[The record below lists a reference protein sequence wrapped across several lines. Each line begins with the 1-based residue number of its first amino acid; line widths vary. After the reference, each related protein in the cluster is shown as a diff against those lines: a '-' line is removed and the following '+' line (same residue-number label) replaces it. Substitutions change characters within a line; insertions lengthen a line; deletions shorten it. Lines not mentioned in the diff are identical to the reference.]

1 VAEPLER
8 NLAPVRKLNVS
19 DKTMSII
26 ALKKTDIQSRNVL
39 NILAALCAVGILW
52 GAGASIAAG
61 DFKQMILAGVA
72 FAGICV
78 AGLIISD
85 WRSGVY
91 LFLVWL
97 LFEDLVRKYA
107 GNNMYV
113 YFTKDVLVAVTY
125 LVFLKTARPRVTFL
139 PPALRLSLGLFVLFG
154 IVQIFN
160 PNSPSLVYGA
170 LGLKLYF
177 YYVPLLFVGYALL
190 RTELDLRRLL
200 FVSMGAAGIIAL
212 VGIAQSV
219 IGLDFLN
226 PKGGAD
232 IDELGHLTRFTPS
245 GVAVPRPP
253 SVFVSDGRFA
263 EYILLAFI
271 LGMGTV
277 GYLLLRG
284 KGGRKLVFPC
294 MGLVALASV
303 MSGGRGCF
311 VYVLATA
318 LLIPAGLLWGA
329 PANSADTYRLFK
341 AIRRTFIAVALTLTL
356 GATLF
361 PKEIGAPLS
370 FYRETVLLD
379 SKDSETLNRTWDYPL
394 ANFLAAFS
402 DREWVMG
409 HGIGTASLGV
419 QYVSHLL
426 GQPAPG
432 IGVESGWGTLVTESG
447 ILGLTLWLLWTIV
460 FISSA
465 LKVMLRLKGKPT
477 FPIALAIVWFSFLL
491 LFTFT
496 WGSMVI
502 YQNFVLNAYFWLLA
516 GVLFRLP
523 TLEPATRA
531 EQRLRHAR
539 AR

>member
-1 VAEPLER
+1 
-8 NLAPVRKLNVS
+8 
-19 DKTMSII
+19 MI
-26 ALKKTDIQSRNVL
+26 ALRKSDIEGREVFSV
-39 NILAALCAVGILW
+39 LAALCAVGLLW

-61 DFKQMILAGVA
+61 DFKEMMLAGVA
-72 FAGICV
+72 FAAICV

-91 LFLVWL
+91 LFMLWL
-97 LFEDLVRKYA
+97 LFEDLVRKYT

-113 YFTKDVLVAVTY
+113 YFTKDALVGVTY
-125 LVFLKTARPRVTFL
+125 LVFLKTARPRVSFL
-139 PPALRLSLGLFVLFG
+139 PPALRFSLGLFVLLG
-154 IVQIFN
+154 LAQIFN

-170 LGLKLYF
+170 LGMKLYL
-177 YYVPLLFVGYALL
+177 YYVPLMYVSYALL

-226 PKGGAD
+226 PKGGVD

-263 EYILLAFI
+263 QYILLAFI
-271 LGMGTV
+271 LGLGTV

-294 MGLVALASV
+294 VGLVALASI

-311 VYVLATA
+311 VYVVATA

-329 PANSADTYRLFK
+329 PSNSADTYRLFK
-341 AIRRTFIAVALTLTL
+341 AIRRTFVVVALTLAV

-426 GQPAPG
+426 GQPAPQ
-432 IGVESGWGTLVTESG
+432 IGVESGWGTLITESG
-447 ILGLTLWLLWTIV
+447 ILGLILWLAWATAFL
-460 FISSA
+460 FSA
-465 LKVMLRLKGKPT
+465 IKVTLQLKGKPT

-496 WGSMVI
+496 WGSMVV

-523 TLEPATRA
+523 TLQPAAPA
-531 EQRLRHAR
+531 ELRLNHAR

>member
-1 VAEPLER
+1 
-8 NLAPVRKLNVS
+8 
-19 DKTMSII
+19 MSLI
-26 ALKKTDIQSRNVL
+26 ALKISNFEGLGFL

-52 GAGASIAAG
+52 GAGTSIAGG
-61 DFKQMILAGVA
+61 DYKQMIMAAVA
-72 FAGICV
+72 FVVICV

-91 LFLVWL
+91 LFIVWL
-97 LFEDLVRKYA
+97 LFEDLVRKYM
-107 GNNMYV
+107 GNNMTI
-113 YFTKDVLVAVTY
+113 YFAKDALVGVTY
-125 LVFLKTARPRVTFL
+125 IIFLKATRPRVSFL
-139 PPALRLSLGLFVLFG
+139 PPTLRWSLGLFVLLG
-154 IVQIFN
+154 VVQMFN
-160 PNSPSLVYGA
+160 PNSPSFVYGL
-170 LGLKLYF
+170 LGFKLYL
-177 YYVPLLFVGYALL
+177 YYVPLIFVGYALL
-190 RTELDLRRLL
+190 RTESDLRRLL
-200 FVSMGAAGIIAL
+200 FISMGAAGIIAL
-212 VGIAQSV
+212 IGIAQSV

-226 PKGGAD
+226 PKGGED
-232 IDELGHLTRFTPS
+232 INDLGHLTRYTPS
-245 GVAVPRPP
+245 GLAVPRPP

-263 EYILLAFI
+263 QYVLLSFI
-271 LGMGTV
+271 LGLGTV

-311 VYVLATA
+311 VYVVATA
-318 LLIPAGLLWGA
+318 LLIPAGMLWGA
-329 PANSADTYRLFK
+329 PSNSADTYRLFK
-341 AIRRTFIAVALTLTL
+341 AIRRAFVTVALAVAL

-379 SKDSETLNRTWDYPL
+379 SKDSETFNRTWDYPV

-419 QYVSHLL
+419 QYVSRWL
-426 GQPAPG
+426 GEHAPQ
-432 IGVESGWGTLVTESG
+432 IGVESGYGTLITESG
-447 ILGLTLWLLWTIV
+447 ILGLILWLLWTIV
-460 FISSA
+460 FLFSA
-465 LKVMLRLKGKPT
+465 VKVMLRLRGKAT

-523 TLEPATRA
+523 NLAPATPEELGAKYDR
-531 EQRLRHAR
+531 RR
-539 AR
+539 

>member
-1 VAEPLER
+1 
-8 NLAPVRKLNVS
+8 
-19 DKTMSII
+19 MSLI
-26 ALKKTDIQSRNVL
+26 ALRKSNFAGPGLL

-52 GAGASIAAG
+52 GAGTSIAGG
-61 DFKQMILAGVA
+61 DYKQMIMAAIA
-72 FAGICV
+72 FVVICV

-97 LFEDLVRKYA
+97 LFEDLVRKYM
-107 GNNMYV
+107 GNNMAI
-113 YFTKDVLVAVTY
+113 YFTKDALVGVTY
-125 LVFLKTARPRVTFL
+125 LAFVKAARPRVGFL
-139 PPALRLSLGLFVLFG
+139 PPALRWSLGLFVLLG
-154 IVQIFN
+154 LVQVFN
-160 PNSPSLVYGA
+160 PNSPNLIYGG
-170 LGLKLYF
+170 LGLKVYF
-177 YYVPLLFVGYALL
+177 YYVPLMFVGYGLL

-200 FVSMGAAGIIAL
+200 FVSMGAAGIIAMI
-212 VGIAQSV
+212 GIAQSL

-232 IDELGHLTRFTPS
+232 INELGHMTRFTPS

-253 SVFVSDGRFA
+253 SVFVSDGRYA

-271 LGMGTV
+271 LGLGTV

-294 MGLVALASV
+294 MGLVALGSV

-311 VYVLATA
+311 VYVVATA

-329 PANSADTYRLFK
+329 PRNSADTYRLFK
-341 AIRRTFIAVALTLTL
+341 AIRRTFIVVALTLAL
-356 GATLF
+356 GASLF

-370 FYRETVLLD
+370 FYQETVLLN
-379 SKDSETLNRTWDYPL
+379 SKDSETLGRTWDYPL

-419 QYVSHLL
+419 QYVSRVL
-426 GQPAPG
+426 GEPFPQ
-432 IGVESGWGTLVTESG
+432 IGVESGFGALVVEMG
-447 ILGLTLWLLWTIV
+447 IPGLILWLLWTIV
-460 FISSA
+460 FLFCA
-465 LKVMLRLKGKPT
+465 VRVLLRLKGKPT
-477 FPIALAIVWFSFLL
+477 FPIALAIVWLSFLI
-491 LFTFT
+491 LFPFT
-496 WGSMVI
+496 WGSIVV
-502 YQNFVLNAYFWLLA
+502 YQNFVINAYFWLLA

-523 TLEPATRA
+523 TLEPATAA
-531 EQRLRHAR
+531 ELRLKHAR

>member
-1 VAEPLER
+1 
-8 NLAPVRKLNVS
+8 
-19 DKTMSII
+19 M
-26 ALKKTDIQSRNVL
+26 
-39 NILAALCAVGILW
+39 
-52 GAGASIAAG
+52 
-61 DFKQMILAGVA
+61 
-72 FAGICV
+72 
-78 AGLIISD
+78 
-85 WRSGVY
+85 
-91 LFLVWL
+91 
-97 LFEDLVRKYA
+97 
-107 GNNMYV
+107 
-113 YFTKDVLVAVTY
+113 
-125 LVFLKTARPRVTFL
+125 
-139 PPALRLSLGLFVLFG
+139 
-154 IVQIFN
+154 
-160 PNSPSLVYGA
+160 
-170 LGLKLYF
+170 
-177 YYVPLLFVGYALL
+177 FVGYAFL
-190 RTELDLRRLL
+190 RNELDLRRLL

-212 VGIAQSV
+212 IGILQSI

-232 IDELGHLTRFTPS
+232 IDDLGHLTRFTPS

-271 LGMGTV
+271 LGLGTV

-294 MGLVALASV
+294 VGLVALASV

-311 VYVLATA
+311 VYAVATA
-318 LLIPAGLLWGA
+318 LFIPAGMLWGA
-329 PANSADTYRLFK
+329 PPRSGEAYRLFK
-341 AIRRTFIAVALTLTL
+341 AIRRTFIAVALSL
-356 GATLF
+356 AMAAVLF

-370 FYRETVLLD
+370 FYRETVSLD
-379 SKDSETLNRTWDYPL
+379 SRDSETLNRTWDYPL
-394 ANFLAAFS
+394 GNFLVAFS

-426 GQPAPG
+426 GEPAPR
-432 IGVESGWGTLVTESG
+432 IGVESGYGTLITESG

-460 FISSA
+460 FIFSA

-496 WGSMVI
+496 WGSMVV

-516 GVLFRLP
+516 GILFRLP
-523 TLEPATRA
+523 TLEPDTPA
-531 EQRLRHAR
+531 ELRLKHAR

>member
-1 VAEPLER
+1 
-8 NLAPVRKLNVS
+8 
-19 DKTMSII
+19 MSLM
-26 ALKKTDIQSRNVL
+26 ALKKADIEGREVFSV
-39 NILAALCAVGILW
+39 LAALCAVGLLW
-52 GAGASIAAG
+52 GVGASIAAG
-61 DFKQMILAGVA
+61 NFMQMMLAGVA
-72 FAGICV
+72 FVVICV
-78 AGLIISD
+78 AGLIISN

-91 LFLVWL
+91 LFLIWL
-97 LFEDLVRKYA
+97 LFEDLVRKYM

-113 YFTKDVLVAVTY
+113 YFAKDALVAITY
-125 LVFLKTARPRVTFL
+125 LVFVKSGRIRVNFL
-139 PPALRLSLGLFVLFG
+139 PPALRFTLGLFVLFE

-170 LGLKLYF
+170 LGLKLYL
-177 YYVPLLFVGYALL
+177 YYVPLMFVGYALL
-190 RTELDLRRLL
+190 RNELDLRRLL
-200 FVSMGAAGIIAL
+200 FVSMGAAGSIAL

-263 EYILLAFI
+263 EYILLAFV
-271 LGMGTV
+271 LGLGTV

-311 VYVLATA
+311 VYVLATS
-318 LLIPAGLLWGA
+318 LLIPAGMLWGA
-329 PANSADTYRLFK
+329 PANSEDTYRLFK
-341 AIRRTFIAVALTLTL
+341 AIRRTFIAVALTLTV

-379 SKDSETLNRTWDYPL
+379 SKDSETINRTWDYPVS
-394 ANFLAAFS
+394 NFLLAFA
-402 DREWVMG
+402 DREWVVG

-419 QYVSHLL
+419 QYVSRFL
-426 GQPAPG
+426 GEPAPQ

-447 ILGLTLWLLWTIV
+447 IFGLLLWLIWTTV
-460 FISSA
+460 FLFA
-465 LKVMLRLKGKPT
+465 AVKAMLQVKGKAT

-496 WGSMVI
+496 WGSMVV

-523 TLEPATRA
+523 SLESHGLQKAKA
-531 EQRLRHAR
+531 LRR
-539 AR
+539 PSR

>member
-1 VAEPLER
+1 
-8 NLAPVRKLNVS
+8 
-19 DKTMSII
+19 M
-26 ALKKTDIQSRNVL
+26 
-39 NILAALCAVGILW
+39 
-52 GAGASIAAG
+52 
-61 DFKQMILAGVA
+61 
-72 FAGICV
+72 
-78 AGLIISD
+78 
-85 WRSGVY
+85 
-91 LFLVWL
+91 
-97 LFEDLVRKYA
+97 
-107 GNNMYV
+107 GNNMTV
-113 YFTKDVLVAVTY
+113 YFAKDALVGVTY
-125 LVFLKTARPRVTFL
+125 LVFIKSARIRVNFL
-139 PPALRLSLGLFVLFG
+139 PPALRFTLGLFVLFG

-170 LGLKLYF
+170 LGLKLYL
-177 YYVPLLFVGYALL
+177 YYVPLIFVGYALL

-200 FVSMGAAGIIAL
+200 FISMGAAGIIAL

-226 PKGGAD
+226 PKGTAD
-232 IDELGHLTRFTPS
+232 IEELGHLTRYTPS

-263 EYILLAFI
+263 QYVLLSFI
-271 LGMGTV
+271 LGLGTV

-294 MGLVALASV
+294 VGLVALASV

-311 VYVLATA
+311 VYVLATS
-318 LLIPAGLLWGA
+318 LLIPVGLLWGA
-329 PANSADTYRLFK
+329 PSNSADTYRLFK
-341 AIRRTFIAVALTLTL
+341 AIRRAFIAVALALAL

-370 FYRETVLLD
+370 FYRETVALD
-379 SKDSETLNRTWDYPL
+379 SGDSETVGRMWDYPL
-394 ANFLAAFS
+394 GNFLLAFS
-402 DREWVMG
+402 DGEWTTG

-419 QYVSHLL
+419 QYVSRWL
-426 GQPAPG
+426 GQPAPQ
-432 IGVESGWGTLVTESG
+432 IGVESGYGTLVTESG
-447 ILGLTLWLLWTIV
+447 ILGLILWLLWTIV
-460 FISSA
+460 FIFSA

-523 TLEPATRA
+523 TLEPATP
-531 EQRLRHAR
+531 EELRLKHAR
-539 AR
+539 TR

>member
-1 VAEPLER
+1 
-8 NLAPVRKLNVS
+8 
-19 DKTMSII
+19 MSLV
-26 ALKKTDIQSRNVL
+26 ALKRSNFEGVGFL
-39 NILAALCAVGILW
+39 NIVAALCAVGILW
-52 GAGASIAAG
+52 GAGTSIAGG
-61 DFKQMILAGVA
+61 DYKQMIMAAVGFVV
-72 FAGICV
+72 ICV
-78 AGLIISD
+78 AGLIISE

-91 LFLVWL
+91 LFIVWL
-97 LFEDLVRKYA
+97 LFEDLVRKYM
-107 GNNMYV
+107 GNNMTV
-113 YFTKDVLVAVTY
+113 YFAKDALVGITY
-125 LVFLKTARPRVTFL
+125 LVFLKATRPRVSFL
-139 PPALRLSLGLFVLFG
+139 PPALRWSLGLFVLLAL
-154 IVQIFN
+154 VEVFN

-170 LGLKLYF
+170 LGLKLYL
-177 YYVPLLFVGYALL
+177 YYVPLIFVGYSLL

-200 FVSMGAAGIIAL
+200 FISMGAAGIIAL

-232 IDELGHLTRFTPS
+232 INELGHLTRFTPS

-253 SVFVSDGRFA
+253 SVFVSDGRYA

-311 VYVLATA
+311 VYVVATA

-329 PANSADTYRLFK
+329 PNNSADTYRLFK
-341 AIRRTFIAVALTLTL
+341 AIRRTFICVALTLVL

-379 SKDSETLNRTWDYPL
+379 SQDSETINRTWDYPL

-402 DREWVMG
+402 DREWVVG

-426 GQPAPG
+426 GQPAPQ
-432 IGVESGWGTLVTESG
+432 IGVESGYGTLVTESG
-447 ILGLTLWLLWTIV
+447 IFGLILWLVWTIV
-460 FISSA
+460 FLFSA
-465 LKVMLRLKGKPT
+465 VKVMLRLRGKAT

-496 WGSMVI
+496 WGSMVV

-523 TLEPATRA
+523 TLEPAPVA
-531 EQRLRHAR
+531 EPGLKNAR
-539 AR
+539 KR

>member
-1 VAEPLER
+1 VVEPLER
-8 NLAPVRKLNVS
+8 NLAPVRNLNFS

-52 GAGASIAAG
+52 GAGGSIAAG

-78 AGLIISD
+78 AGLIISN

-91 LFLVWL
+91 LFMVWL

-125 LVFLKTARPRVTFL
+125 LVFLKKTRPRVTFL
-139 PPALRLSLGLFVLFG
+139 PPALRFSLGLFVLFG

-177 YYVPLLFVGYALL
+177 YYVPLLFVGYGLL

-200 FVSMGAAGIIAL
+200 FISMGCAGIIAL

-245 GVAVPRPP
+245 GLAVPRPP

-294 MGLVALASV
+294 MGLVALASI

-361 PKEIGAPLS
+361 PKQIGAPLS
-370 FYRETVLLD
+370 FYRETVSLD
-379 SKDSETLNRTWDYPL
+379 SKDSETINRSWDYPL
-394 ANFLAAFS
+394 SNFLLAFS

-426 GQPAPG
+426 GEPAPG

-447 ILGLTLWLLWTIV
+447 ILGLILWLIWTIV
-460 FISSA
+460 FIFSA

-523 TLEPATRA
+523 TLEPATPA

>member
-1 VAEPLER
+1 
-8 NLAPVRKLNVS
+8 
-19 DKTMSII
+19 
-26 ALKKTDIQSRNVL
+26 
-39 NILAALCAVGILW
+39 
-52 GAGASIAAG
+52 
-61 DFKQMILAGVA
+61 
-72 FAGICV
+72 
-78 AGLIISD
+78 
-85 WRSGVY
+85 
-91 LFLVWL
+91 
-97 LFEDLVRKYA
+97 
-107 GNNMYV
+107 
-113 YFTKDVLVAVTY
+113 
-125 LVFLKTARPRVTFL
+125 L
-139 PPALRLSLGLFVLFG
+139 PPALRFTLGLFVLFG

-170 LGLKLYF
+170 LGLKLYL
-177 YYVPLLFVGYALL
+177 YYVPLIFVGYALL

-200 FVSMGAAGIIAL
+200 FTSMGAAGIIAL

-226 PKGGAD
+226 PKGTAD
-232 IDELGHLTRFTPS
+232 IEELGHLTRYTPS

-263 EYILLAFI
+263 QYVLLSFI
-271 LGMGTV
+271 LGLGTV

-294 MGLVALASV
+294 VGLVALASV

-311 VYVLATA
+311 VYVLATS
-318 LLIPAGLLWGA
+318 LLIPVGLLWGA
-329 PANSADTYRLFK
+329 PSNSADTYRLFK
-341 AIRRTFIAVALTLTL
+341 AIRRAFIAVALALAL
-356 GATLF
+356 GAALF

-370 FYRETVLLD
+370 FYRETVALD
-379 SKDSETLNRTWDYPL
+379 SRDSETLGRMWDYPL
-394 ANFLAAFS
+394 GNFLLAFS
-402 DREWVMG
+402 DGEWTMG

-419 QYVSHLL
+419 QYVSRWL
-426 GQPAPG
+426 GQPAPQ
-432 IGVESGWGTLVTESG
+432 IGVESGYGTLVTESG
-447 ILGLTLWLLWTIV
+447 IFGLIHWLLWTIV
-460 FISSA
+460 FIFSA

-523 TLEPATRA
+523 TLEPATPA
-531 EQRLRHAR
+531 ELRLKNAR
-539 AR
+539 TR